1 MSATRVSK
9 VAAIAVF
16 GAAGWK
22 GAESW
27 PIDKMSAKL
36 KDVPDC
42 MDDDYVPSGDS
53 ADLIKEAL
61 GAIEAAVI
69 DAGGEDPTFEV
80 FEEAAAEAP
89 AEDKKEEAPAE
100 DKKEE
105 KSEKA
110 KAKAAEKAEK
120 EKAKAEKAEAKKQQE
135 AEKDARKAE
144 REKAK
149 AEAVANRTISWQ
161 AACARVLRDSED
173 GLNSDIKDLSARVVA
188 LRKDGNE
195 KTALWALRTMI
206 TAVQAWESTAS

>member
-80 FEEAAAEAP
+80 F
-89 AEDKKEEAPAE
+89 
-100 DKKEE
+100 
-105 KSEKA
+105 
-110 KAKAAEKAEK
+110 
-120 EKAKAEKAEAKKQQE
+120 
-135 AEKDARKAE
+135 
-144 REKAK
+144 
-149 AEAVANRTISWQ
+149 
-161 AACARVLRDSED
+161 
-173 GLNSDIKDLSARVVA
+173 
-188 LRKDGNE
+188 
-195 KTALWALRTMI
+195 
-206 TAVQAWESTAS
+206 